1 VSTEFESSSSMP
13 SSLSELTAPPES
25 AAFASLR
32 ARVADTLH
40 HQARDIAGRW
50 EAQARSAALRDRRR
64 AGAAAQGTDAA
75 SLVQAIAATLGSEG
89 AAADSIVA
97 IGVAFGAEAFNGGMA
112 LHHTL
117 KAVDLLVAMTLY
129 ALEGAVAQSDEGT
142 AGAADGVRL
151 CRRLQHAS
159 SLLGLAVA
167 KGHAQALSGE
177 MRDRFRH
184 LRHDLRNPLG
194 TIKSVLALMDD
205 ETVPADAR
213 SNPRFRAMADR
224 NARSLDELIADRL
237 SDAAA
242 ATSTAEF
249 QRVSLRAIA
258 CEVRRDLRD
267 EAAARQVSVVVAPDV
282 TELRIDGVG
291 FELLLHEILI
301 AVLHEARR
309 GDEVTIAFGLR
320 DRGRVTISVACAP
333 ARTPISESAPLERL
347 AALAKR
353 MGASLDVSR
362 GFSFSLPIQGEERDS
377 AAAPAAAPSAGGEPR
392 DDVRGAHEREHGQP
406 GAL

>member
-1 VSTEFESSSSMP
+1 MP
-13 SSLSELTAPPES
+13 TSFSDLTVPAES

-32 ARVADTLH
+32 ARAADALQ
-40 HQARDIAGRW
+40 HQARDIASRW

-64 AGAAAQGTDAA
+64 AGTTAQGTDAA
-75 SLVQAIAATLGSEG
+75 ALVQALAATLASEG

-97 IGVAFGAEAFNGGMA
+97 IGVAFGADAFTGGMT

-129 ALEGAVAQSDEGT
+129 AIEGALAHDEEGVT
-142 AGAADGVRL
+142 AAADGVRL

-167 KGHAQALSGE
+167 KGHAQALSAE

-205 ETVPADAR
+205 ETVPVDAR

-267 EAAARQVSVVVAPDV
+267 EATARQVSVVVSPDA

-291 FELLLHEILI
+291 FELLLHELLL
-301 AVLHEARR
+301 AVLQEARR
-309 GDEVTIAFGLR
+309 GDEVTITFGR
-320 DRGRVTISVACAP
+320 ERGRITVSVACAP
-333 ARTPISESAPLERL
+333 ARPPISAPAPLERL
-347 AALAKR
+347 TALAKR
-353 MGASLDVSR
+353 MGASLEVSR
-362 GFSFSLPIQGEERDS
+362 GLSLSLPVQGEERDS
-377 AAAPAAAPSAGGEPR
+377 VVAPSIEPSGGGEPR
-392 DDVRGAHEREHGQP
+392 HDVRGTHEREHGQP
-406 GAL
+406 GGL